1 MDSYSRTYSSPSFS
15 KFPSSTSSPRS
26 SSVDPSWVGWFSSST
41 SISLPEFTPIPSFPS
56 DVTSAHFSTY
66 LSSLLP
72 LLLRFSDIRS
82 HSLSDGNDAPPRG
95 DDEDGVPRSSV
106 SDPLAAA
113 LRAVPAFF
121 FRPDF
126 SLEDGTTFRS
136 ACPEYGNFTLAEKE
150 AIQERLGGYLDVVE
164 GELVREIGVRMESFF
179 EAQLNL
185 EELSKRIEEGSGEV
199 RVLRDR
205 VKGLEREVVGGA
217 EKVKEL
223 SKRRTRLVGLQ
234 GALRLI
240 LTVNQALSALK
251 LLVASADCAGA
262 LDIIDDLQH
271 LLEGDELAGLHCF
284 RHLRDH
290 VAASVESINNILS
303 AEFLRASVHNVGDL
317 DIIILSRAKAKASI
331 STNGIEKEVKLDNE
345 ETSNL
350 QDHLLP
356 VVVGLLRTAKLPSVL
371 RVYRDMLTA
380 DMKTAIKNTVADL
393 LPILVARHAEAN
405 FSEADKT
412 ADGEGGAS
420 SLAGKLRSLTSES
433 FVELLDAIFGIVRVH
448 LIQAAEV
455 KKAIEWIM
463 CNLDDQYAA
472 NSVAT
477 AITLGEAATISG
489 LDSDGQSGSKASAE
503 RNVVARL
510 PSFPGRTNDFSSP
523 AVMSK
528 NFRVD
533 VLRENAEAVF
543 AACDAAH
550 GRWAKL
556 LGVRALLHPKLRL
569 QEFLSM
575 HDITQEFIAATEKI
589 GGRLGYSIRGTL
601 QSQAKS
607 YVDFQHESRMAKIRA
622 VLDQERWAEV
632 DVPDEFQAVAC
643 RLIQADSFDN
653 DVMVSTDSNAV
664 NANDELD
671 KRIDGPSSSSPIRQP
686 GDAADASAARG
697 GQRPSPLPNTVEKP
711 KGDSLQNS
719 NNNKERERGKSGSQT
734 LLYKG
739 LNYHMV
745 NCGLILVKILSEYI
759 DMYNFLPA
767 LSSEVVLR
775 VVEILKYF
783 NSRSCQ
789 LVLGAQAMQ
798 VSGLKSITSKH
809 LALTSQVI
817 SFIHAMIPEIR
828 CILLMKVP
836 DSRKAMLQLEFDRV
850 AQDCKVH
857 RDEIYSKLVQ
867 IMRERLLFHLRGL
880 QNVLSNSNK
889 VDIAD
894 AQPSEYIRL
903 LTKEVTILVRIL
915 TRTLHQADF
924 HLIFR
929 QVVVIFHSQI
939 TEAFTNALRSSEGT
953 SPEVKCRLHR
963 DTQHILGIIRSLP
976 TGDSK
981 ERGIAN
987 WGKLDEFL
995 ADNFG
1000 SDAV

>member
-1 MDSYSRTYSSPSFS
+1 MDSYSRTYSSPSFTKS
-15 KFPSSTSSPRS
+15 PSSTSSPRS

-41 SISLPEFTPIPSFPS
+41 SISLPEFTPLPSFPS

-82 HSLSDGNDAPPRG
+82 HSLSDGNPHLRCDK
-95 DDEDGVPRSSV
+95 DDGVPRSSV

-126 SLEDGTTFRS
+126 SLEDGATFRS
-136 ACPEYGNFTLAEKE
+136 ACPEYGSFTVAEKE

-164 GELVREIGVRMESFF
+164 GELVREIGFRMESFF

-185 EELSKRIEEGSGEV
+185 EELSKRIEEGSVEV

-217 EKVKEL
+217 ETVKEL
-223 SKRRTRLVGLQ
+223 SKRRMRLVGLQ
-234 GALRLI
+234 GTLRLI
-240 LTVNQALSALK
+240 LTVNQAVSALK

-262 LDIIDDLQH
+262 LDIIDDLRH

-290 VAASVESINNILS
+290 VAASLESINNILS
-303 AEFLRASVHNVGDL
+303 AEFMRASVHNVGDL

-331 STNGIEKEVKLDNE
+331 SMNGFEKEVKLDNE
-345 ETSNL
+345 ETSSL
-350 QDHLLP
+350 RDHLLP
-356 VVVGLLRTAKLPSVL
+356 IVVGLLRTVKLPSVL

-393 LPILVARHAEAN
+393 LPILVARHAGAN

-433 FVELLDAIFGIVRVH
+433 FVELLYAIFGIVRVH

-463 CNLDDQYAA
+463 CNLDDYYAA
-472 NSVAT
+472 NSVAA
-477 AITLGEAATISG
+477 AIALGEAAAISG
-489 LDSDGQSGSKASAE
+489 LDSDGQAGSKALAE
-503 RNVVARL
+503 KNVVARL
-510 PSFPGRTNDFSSP
+510 PSFPGRTNDIGSL
-523 AVMSK
+523 AVISK
-528 NFRVD
+528 NFRAD

-543 AACDAAH
+543 AACDVAH

-575 HDITQEFIAATEKI
+575 YDITQEFIAATEKI

-632 DVPDEFQAVAC
+632 DVPDEFQAVVR

-653 DVMVSTDSNAV
+653 ETVASTDSSAV

-671 KRIDGPSSSSPIRQP
+671 KRIDGQPSSSPIHQP
-686 GDAADASAARG
+686 GDAAVASG
-697 GQRPSPLPNTVEKP
+697 GQRPSPLSDTVVEP

-745 NCGLILVKILSEYI
+745 NCGIILIKMLSEYI
-759 DMYNFLPA
+759 DVYNFLPA

-867 IMRERLLFHLRGL
+867 IMRERLLFHLRGV
-880 QNVLSNSNK
+880 QNVLSNLNK
-889 VDIAD
+889 VDATD
-894 AQPSEYIRL
+894 TQPSEYVRL

-915 TRTLHQADF
+915 MRTLHEADF

-929 QVVVIFHSQI
+929 QVVFIFHSQI
-939 TEAFTNALRSSEGT
+939 TEAFTNALRSSEGN
-953 SPEVKCRLHR
+953 SPEVKRRLHR

-976 TGDSK
+976 TGDLN

-995 ADNFG
+995 ANNFG